1 MPSNPNKDDVEAEL
15 RAAEEHLAFLRY
27 RSEQKRIAEEKARKE
42 QEERERK
49 EREAGQR
56 AAKGK
61 AKGKGRAVV
70 AESKVSDIPSVRG
83 TEILTISIETSTGQ
97 L

>member
-15 RAAEEHLAFLRY
+15 RAAEEHLAFLRF

-70 AESKVSDIPSVRG
+70 TESKVSTIPIVRG
-83 TEILTISIETSTGQ
+83 TEY
-97 L
+97 

>member
-1 MPSNPNKDDVEAEL
+1 MPSNLNKDDVEAEL
-15 RAAEEHLAFLRY
+15 RAAEEHVAFLRY

-49 EREAGQR
+49 EREAGQKT
-56 AAKGK
+56 AKGK

-70 AESKVSDIPSVRG
+70 VELSKVRTTPSVRG
-83 TEILTISIETSTGQ
+83 TG
-97 L
+97 